1 MEVGTSSSGLVKAK
15 SETLSEALKSS
26 SLDFSS
32 NGGGSSHGRKHHV
45 RASSSPSKSGSS
57 NKQSNRRNTHIKKA
71 KSAHPALDLSRLTGG
86 AALSRASSASLG
98 LSFSFT
104 GFAVPHEEDII
115 PSDHAAMMIT
125 WKILKQQLVLW
136 SSFRKNQP
144 LQYI

>member
-1 MEVGTSSSGLVKAK
+1 MEKGTSSSSSGLVKAK

-45 RASSSPSKSGSS
+45 RASSSPSQSASS
-57 NKQSNRRNTHIKKA
+57 NNQGNKRRNTHIRKA

-104 GFAVPHEEDII
+104 GFAVPHEEEII
-115 PSDHAAMMIT
+115 PSERSCSNDDNCKKTTKHGT
-125 WKILKQQLVLW
+125 
-136 SSFRKNQP
+136 
-144 LQYI
+144 